1 MNASIPRS
9 ATLAALVAAAA
20 LGLAACGG
28 DDDDDDSGSGTA
40 SGGGVAV
47 ESIDGTDVLVDSQGR
62 ALYSADQEDGGEVLC
77 TAGCTSIWDPIPA
90 SHGDAAPADLEL
102 GEVERPDGEMQLTYE
117 GRPLYA
123 FTEEGPGELTGDGFV
138 DSFDG
143 TRFSWTAATA
153 PGGSGSGESGSAGS
167 AGSDDSAGVP
177 GY

>member
-1 MNASIPRS
+1 MDGSMPRW
-9 ATLAALVAAAA
+9 ATLAALVAAAAA

-28 DDDDDDSGSGTA
+28 DDDDSGSGTP

-47 ESIDGTDVLVDSQGR
+47 ESIDGADVLVDSQGR
-62 ALYSADQEDGGEVLC
+62 ALYTADQEAGGEVLC

-90 SHGDAAPADLEL
+90 SDGDAAPADLEL
-102 GEVERPDGEMQLTYE
+102 GEVERPDGEMQLTYD

-153 PGGSGSGESGSAGS
+153 PGGSGSGESGSEGA

-177 GY
+177 SY